1 MFNKR
6 LLIVEDDYDV
16 AEMLL
21 MYFTAHKFEV
31 IHTDNGA
38 AGVELARTKFPNL
51 ILLDVMLPE
60 MNGYDV
66 CASLRQIA
74 LTRHI
79 PVIFL
84 TQRDARADKV
94 EGLELGADD
103 YVAKPFDVDELR
115 LRVQRSIERATRE
128 SLHER
133 RTGLPTGQM
142 VEEEIE
148 RANERNAGYHGY
160 RFRIMGYEAFRDVY
174 GFMSADQVIAF
185 AARTIREA
193 VTIHGTE
200 HDFVGIQGD
209 EFVVMTY
216 ADNPN
221 LLTKQLTEDF
231 NEGARAF
238 YNFADADQGGVTV
251 NEGSA
256 DEHIVPIMRLEA
268 VEAGASAGS

>member
-21 MYFTAHKFEV
+21 MYFTAHQFEV

-38 AGVELARTKFPNL
+38 NGVELARTKFPNL
-51 ILLDVMLPE
+51 ILLDVMLPT

-66 CASLRQIA
+66 CLNLRQIA

-94 EGLELGADD
+94 EGLQLGADD
-103 YVAKPFDVDELR
+103 YIAKPFDVDELR
-115 LRVQRSIERATRE
+115 LRVERSIDRATRE

-133 RTGLPTGQM
+133 RTGLPTGPM
-142 VEEEIE
+142 VDDEVE
-148 RANERNAGYHGY
+148 RANNTNTAYHSF
-160 RFRIMGYEAFRDVY
+160 RFHILGYEAFRDVY

-193 VTIHGTE
+193 ISLHGTAN
-200 HDFVGIQGD
+200 DFIGIVGD
-209 EFVVMTY
+209 EFLVITY

-221 LLTKQLTEDF
+221 ALAGEMTAAF

-238 YNFADADQGGVTV
+238 YNFSDADQGGVKV
-251 NEGSA
+251 NEGTA
-256 DEHIVPIMRLEA
+256 DEHLVPIMQLEA
-268 VEAGASAGS
+268 VEAGASAG

>member
-21 MYFTAHKFEV
+21 MYFAAHKFEV
-31 IHTDNGA
+31 VHTDNGA
-38 AGVELARTKFPNL
+38 NGIELARTKFPNL

-66 CASLRQIA
+66 CFNLRQIA

-94 EGLELGADD
+94 EGLQLGADD
-103 YVAKPFDVDELR
+103 YIAKPFDVDELR
-115 LRVQRSIERATRE
+115 LRVERSIDRATRE

-133 RTGLPTGQM
+133 RTGLPTGPM
-142 VEEEIE
+142 VDDEIE
-148 RANERNAGYHGY
+148 RANRSNRNYHAY
-160 RFRIMGYEAFRDVY
+160 RLQLTGYEAFRDVY

-185 AARTIREA
+185 AARNIREA
-193 VTIHGTE
+193 VSIHGTE
-200 HDFVGIQGD
+200 NDFVGIQGD
-209 EFVVMTY
+209 EFLVMTY
-216 ADNPN
+216 AADTGP
-221 LLTKQLTEDF
+221 LLEQLMERFD
-231 NEGARAF
+231 EGARAF
-238 YNFADADQGGVTV
+238 YSFTDADQGGVKV
-251 NEGSA
+251 NEGTA
-256 DEHIVPIMRLEA
+256 DERIVPIMTLTPND
-268 VEAGASAGS
+268 AGVGTS